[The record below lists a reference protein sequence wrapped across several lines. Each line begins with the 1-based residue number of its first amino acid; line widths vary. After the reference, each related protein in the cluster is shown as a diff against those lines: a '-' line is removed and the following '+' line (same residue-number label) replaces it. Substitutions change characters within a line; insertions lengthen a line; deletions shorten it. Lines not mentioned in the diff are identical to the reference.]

1 MSLTDVVKRELLL
14 PSILNPTR
22 VGEDADGVG
31 REGGRE

>member
-14 PSILNPTR
+14 LSILNPTR

-31 REGGRE
+31 REGGSE